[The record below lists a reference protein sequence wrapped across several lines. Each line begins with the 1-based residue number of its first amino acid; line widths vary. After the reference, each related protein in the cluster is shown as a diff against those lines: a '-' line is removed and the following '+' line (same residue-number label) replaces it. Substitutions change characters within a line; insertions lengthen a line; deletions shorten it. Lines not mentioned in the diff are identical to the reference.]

1 MSTMGMGRAK
11 CMHLWLVTQL
21 RPPGQLF
28 MARFPGVG
36 ASRRLGLHSLPKAMH
51 NLLNSSIRLFRRMSP
66 REQILL
72 LLFFLTMLV
81 LWSANIYKRSGIWN
95 DARQQA
101 STDLLTQQLLIDR
114 ESTYREGLEAA
125 LQRVDPAKT
134 YSAAQLAGR
143 IDEILRKARLSR
155 SADIDPVRSRQG
167 EIFND
172 HNLRVRL
179 ARISIA
185 EIIELNKLLRQETP
199 YINVQKV
206 NL

>member
-1 MSTMGMGRAK
+1 
-11 CMHLWLVTQL
+11 
-21 RPPGQLF
+21 
-28 MARFPGVG
+28 
-36 ASRRLGLHSLPKAMH
+36 
-51 NLLNSSIRLFRRMSP
+51 MSP

-81 LWSANIYKRSGIWN
+81 LWSANIYKRSCIWN

-143 IDEILRKARLSR
+143 IDEILRTARLSR

-206 NL
+206 NLAANRSKPTQIDARYEINSFELISQK

>member
-1 MSTMGMGRAK
+1 MPEAI
-11 CMHLWLVTQL
+11 
-21 RPPGQLF
+21 
-28 MARFPGVG
+28 
-36 ASRRLGLHSLPKAMH
+36 H
-51 NLLNSSIRLFRRMSP
+51 NTIRLLRRMSV
-66 REQILL
+66 REQLL
-72 LLFFLTMLV
+72 MLLFCLAMLV
-81 LWSANIYKRSGIWN
+81 LWSANLFGRIGTWN

-101 STDLLTQQLLIDR
+101 TADLQTQQLLIDR

-134 YSAAQLAGR
+134 FSASQLSGR
-143 IDEILRKARLSR
+143 IDEILRKARLSS

-172 HNLRVRL
+172 HNIRVRL

-185 EIIELNKLLRQETP
+185 QIIEFNKLLRQETP

-206 NL
+206 NLAANRSKPTQIDARYEINSFELITRD